1 MLKSM
6 NKMKIEI
13 WSDVMCPFCYIGKK
27 RFDTALE
34 KFPHKDEVDVEW
46 KSYQL
51 NPHLT
56 SQTDKSIYEYLAE
69 HKGISIEEA
78 RSLNEHVTAMAAE
91 VGLKYKMDQAVV
103 ANSFMAHRM
112 THFAKTKG
120 KQSELEELLFKS
132 YFTEGKNIDDLDT
145 LLQLGEEIG
154 LDKNELKSILESNQ
168 FAEDVQK
175 DIYEAHQVGL
185 KGVPF
190 FVYNN
195 QYGISGAQPKELF
208 EQTLQQA
215 YNEWKKE
222 AK

>member
-1 MLKSM
+1 M

-34 KFPHKDEVDVEW
+34 KFPHKDEVEVEW

-56 SQTDKSIYEYLAE
+56 TQSGKTINEYLAE

-91 VGLKYKMDQAVV
+91 VGLTYKMDQAVV

-132 YFTEGKNIDDLDT
+132 YFTEGKNIDDIDT

-215 YNEWKKE
+215 YDEWKKE
-222 AK
+222 T

>member
-1 MLKSM
+1 M
-6 NKMKIEI
+6 NKMKVEI

-56 SQTDKSIYEYLAE
+56 TQADKNINEYLAE

-91 VGLKYKMDQAVV
+91 VGLTYKMDEAVV

-132 YFTEGKNIDDLDT
+132 YFTEGKNIDDLET

-154 LDKNELKSILESNQ
+154 LDKNELKSILEGNQ

-215 YNEWKKE
+215 YDEWKKE
-222 AK
+222 T

>member
-1 MLKSM
+1 M

-27 RFDTALE
+27 RFDKALE
-34 KFPHKDEVDVEW
+34 KFTHKDEVEVEW

-56 SQTDKSIYEYLAE
+56 TQADKNINEYLAE

-78 RSLNEHVTAMAAE
+78 RTLNEHVTAMAAE
-91 VGLKYKMDQAVV
+91 EGLTYKMDQAVV

-120 KQSELEELLFKS
+120 KQLELEELLFKS
-132 YFTEGKNIDDLDT
+132 YFTEGKNIDDLET

-154 LDKNELKSILESNQ
+154 LDKNELKSILEGNQ

-215 YNEWKKE
+215 YDEWKKE
-222 AK
+222 T

>member
-1 MLKSM
+1 M

-34 KFPHKDEVDVEW
+34 KFPHKDEVEVEW

-51 NPHLT
+51 NPQLT
-56 SQTDKSIYEYLAE
+56 TQADKNINEYLAE

-91 VGLKYKMDQAVV
+91 VGLTYKMDEAVV

-215 YNEWKKE
+215 YDEWKKE
-222 AK
+222 T

>member
-1 MLKSM
+1 
-6 NKMKIEI
+6 MKVEI

-56 SQTDKSIYEYLAE
+56 TQADKNINEYLAE

-91 VGLKYKMDQAVV
+91 VGLTYKMDEAVV

-145 LLQLGEEIG
+145 LLQIGEEIG
-154 LDKNELKSILESNQ
+154 LDKNELKSVLESNQ

-175 DIYEAHQVGL
+175 DVYEAHQVGL

-215 YNEWKKE
+215 YDEWKKE
-222 AK
+222 T

>member
-1 MLKSM
+1 M

-27 RFDTALE
+27 RFDTALG

-56 SQTDKSIYEYLAE
+56 TQADKNINEYLAE

-91 VGLKYKMDQAVV
+91 VGLTYKMDEAVV

-132 YFTEGKNIDDLDT
+132 YFTEGKNIDDLET

-154 LDKNELKSILESNQ
+154 LDKNELKSILEGNQ

-215 YNEWKKE
+215 YDEWKKE
-222 AK
+222 T

>member
-1 MLKSM
+1 M
-6 NKMKIEI
+6 NKMKVEI

-34 KFPHKDEVDVEW
+34 KFPHKDEVEVEW

-51 NPHLT
+51 NPHLAT
-56 SQTDKSIYEYLAE
+56 QSDKNINEYLAE

-91 VGLKYKMDQAVV
+91 VGLTYKMDQAVV

-132 YFTEGKNIDDLDT
+132 YFTEGKNIDDLET

-215 YNEWKKE
+215 YDEWKKE
-222 AK
+222 T

>member
-1 MLKSM
+1 M
-6 NKMKIEI
+6 NKMKVEI

-56 SQTDKSIYEYLAE
+56 TQADKNINEYLAE

-91 VGLKYKMDQAVV
+91 VGLTYKMDEAVV

-145 LLQLGEEIG
+145 LLQIGEEIG
-154 LDKNELKSILESNQ
+154 LDKNELKSVLESNQ

-175 DIYEAHQVGL
+175 DVYEAHQVGL

-215 YNEWKKE
+215 YDEWKKE
-222 AK
+222 T

>member
-1 MLKSM
+1 
-6 NKMKIEI
+6 MKVEI

-34 KFPHKDEVDVEW
+34 KFPHKDEVEVEW

-56 SQTDKSIYEYLAE
+56 TQSDKNINEYLAE

-91 VGLKYKMDQAVV
+91 VGLTYKMDEAVV

-154 LDKNELKSILESNQ
+154 LDKNELKSILEGNQ

-215 YNEWKKE
+215 YDEWKKE
-222 AK
+222 T

>member
-1 MLKSM
+1 M

-34 KFPHKDEVDVEW
+34 KFPHKDEVEVEW

-56 SQTDKSIYEYLAE
+56 TQADKNINEYLAE

-91 VGLKYKMDQAVV
+91 VGLTYKMDQAVV

-132 YFTEGKNIDDLDT
+132 YFTEGKNIDDIDT

-215 YNEWKKE
+215 YDEWKKE
-222 AK
+222 T

>member
-1 MLKSM
+1 M

-34 KFPHKDEVDVEW
+34 KFQHKDEVEVEW

-56 SQTDKSIYEYLAE
+56 TQTDKNINEYLAE

-91 VGLKYKMDQAVV
+91 VGLTYKMDEAVV

-132 YFTEGKNIDDLDT
+132 YFTEGKNIDDLET

-154 LDKNELKSILESNQ
+154 LDKNELKSILEGNQ

-215 YNEWKKE
+215 YDEWKKE
-222 AK
+222 T